1 MLNSVKYYVICFCSI
16 LFLLSIKKKKKTNML
31 YFLFK
36 KKLYILDFLFSK
48 KSIIS
53 HEKIEKQTT

>member
-1 MLNSVKYYVICFCSI
+1 
-16 LFLLSIKKKKKTNML
+16 ML